1 MNLIVG
7 NRACGILYRYVKY
20 IGGKWLLPANVC
32 PVVPFTFVAAKVAF
46 DFVDIDKQT
55 LCIDEEIVRKKIQR
69 DKTIKGVLYVHTYG
83 SEQDID
89 AFVEKIRNKSA
100 DVKIVDD
107 RCLCRPEIT
116 SPDTSANVVLY
127 STGYAKY
134 LDLGGGGYAWMQD
147 GEKVYS
153 RATIYEKDTLEEY
166 FKGLQVLNRQYIHN
180 EAPKHWL
187 DTTIEKNLERISRYF
202 DTIQIQLIQADCHK
216 HEINDIYRSIS
227 THESLGTNMNNWRYS
242 LLVDRKEEVLST
254 IFSAG
259 LFASSHYCPSS
270 RLFTQEHYPNSEWL
284 YSHIINLFNDK
295 YISPEQAR
303 QIVAIINAKSN
314 ELFNE

>member
-1 MNLIVG
+1 MVNLIVG
-7 NRACGILYRYVKY
+7 NRACGILFRYIKP

-32 PVVPFTFVAAKVAF
+32 PVVPFTFVAAQVPF
-46 DFVDIDKQT
+46 EFVDIDKQT
-55 LCIDEEIVRKKIQR
+55 LCIDEETVKEKVQN

-89 AFVEKIRNKSA
+89 AFVERVREKSV

-107 RCLCRPEIT
+107 RCLCRPEIS
-116 SPDTSANVVLY
+116 SPKTSANVVLY

-134 LDLGGGGYAWMQD
+134 LDLGGGGYAWLQE

-153 RATIYEKDTLEEY
+153 GDIIYEKDTLDEY
-166 FKGLQVLNRQYIHN
+166 FKSLQLSNRQYVQN

-187 DTTIEKNLERISRYF
+187 NAAIEKNGLKIRKYF
-202 DTIQIQLIQADCHK
+202 KTIQFQLRQADIHK
-216 HEINDIYRSIS
+216 QEINDIYKTIS
-227 THESLGTNMNNWRYS
+227 AHGTLGTNMNNWRYS
-242 LLVDRKEEVLST
+242 LLVERKEEVLSE

-270 RLFTQEHYPNSEWL
+270 RLFTQEYFPNAEWL
-284 YSHIINLFNDK
+284 YARIINLFNDK
-295 YISPEQAR
+295 YISVEQAR
-303 QIVAIINAKSN
+303 HIVDIINTRSN
-314 ELFNE
+314 